1 MRFATKE
8 YSNKPEDI
16 DDKYRH
22 ITNFSVNK
30 GNKDFVYNEK
40 PGEDKTIDQGDFEKI
55 YLSGEYEGH
64 KWNILTLWKYFTEE
78 MGIDW
83 KPIWEATK
91 VINENLAIQ
100 LQN

>member
-40 PGEDKTIDQGDFEKI
+40 PGEDKIMIK
-55 YLSGEYEGH
+55 S
-64 KWNILTLWKYFTEE
+64 W
-78 MGIDW
+78 
-83 KPIWEATK
+83 
-91 VINENLAIQ
+91 
-100 LQN
+100 

>member
-40 PGEDKTIDQGDFEKI
+40 PGEDKMMIKGWLKI
-55 YLSGEYEGH
+55 
-64 KWNILTLWKYFTEE
+64 FAFR
-78 MGIDW
+78 GI
-83 KPIWEATK
+83 
-91 VINENLAIQ
+91 
-100 LQN
+100 

>member
-1 MRFATKE
+1 MVRFATKE

-40 PGEDKTIDQGDFEKI
+40 PGGDINLLIGRLNTFVHQVNMRVT
-55 YLSGEYEGH
+55 SG
-64 KWNILTLWKYFTEE
+64 TS
-78 MGIDW
+78 
-83 KPIWEATK
+83 
-91 VINENLAIQ
+91 
-100 LQN
+100 

>member
-1 MRFATKE
+1 MISNNTEYLYENSTIWKMLISSKYQDGLVRFATKE

-40 PGEDKTIDQGDFEKI
+40 PGKD
-55 YLSGEYEGH
+55 
-64 KWNILTLWKYFTEE
+64 
-78 MGIDW
+78 
-83 KPIWEATK
+83 
-91 VINENLAIQ
+91 
-100 LQN
+100 

>member
-40 PGEDKTIDQGDFEKI
+40 PGQDKRIVCQDFRKFVFRGICID
-55 YLSGEYEGH
+55 
-64 KWNILTLWKYFTEE
+64 
-78 MGIDW
+78 
-83 KPIWEATK
+83 
-91 VINENLAIQ
+91 
-100 LQN
+100 